1 MNSESKN
8 KTKIINEYAELLTR
22 IRKEYEELTQKLKM
36 INQQLEKQQPIN
48 SKKPIINS
56 PKITE
61 KGKESVRNI
70 IIPLTVKAKMKKYT
84 FQKGKKIKKK
94 QKKVYYDDVDGG
106 TNDDYPYYKP
116 SLPTEDDNE
125 DDNDHDD
132 DFNHKNKDVKIK
144 NQFKYKHKNQ
154 QRQLIKKV

>member
-56 PKITE
+56 PK
-61 KGKESVRNI
+61 N
-70 IIPLTVKAKMKKYT
+70 Y
-84 FQKGKKIKKK
+84 
-94 QKKVYYDDVDGG
+94 
-106 TNDDYPYYKP
+106 
-116 SLPTEDDNE
+116 
-125 DDNDHDD
+125 
-132 DFNHKNKDVKIK
+132 
-144 NQFKYKHKNQ
+144 
-154 QRQLIKKV
+154 